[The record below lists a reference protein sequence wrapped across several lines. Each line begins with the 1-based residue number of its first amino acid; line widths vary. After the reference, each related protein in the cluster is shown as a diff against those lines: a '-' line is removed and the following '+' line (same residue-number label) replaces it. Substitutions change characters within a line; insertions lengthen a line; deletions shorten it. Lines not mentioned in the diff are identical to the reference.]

1 MGIRTVCCL
10 PDIELENE
18 YWLAKKK
25 DLAKDPDVDLVVC
38 ATSVDKHFIT
48 ISPSLR
54 AGKNVYVEWPLGKS
68 STEAKEL
75 LRLKN
80 IGGVKNAMVGLQG
93 RQAPIIKKLKELVNG
108 GTIGKVLSSTF
119 VGQGG
124 TSGEYIKQGMEYFA
138 TRSVGGNLVTIQFAH
153 LVDYFQQ
160 GECHFSWNV

>member
-1 MGIRTVCCL
+1 MLRNCSR
-10 PDIELENE
+10 N
-18 YWLAKKK
+18 K
-25 DLAKDPDVDLVVC
+25 DLAKDQDVDLVVC
-38 ATSVDKHFIT
+38 TTRVDKHFIT

-54 AGKNVYVEWPLGKS
+54 AGKDVYVEWPLGRN

-80 IGGVKNAMVGLQG
+80 LGGVKKATVGLQG
-93 RQAPIIKKLKELVNG
+93 RQAPIIKKLKELVEG

-124 TSGEYIKQGMEYFA
+124 SSGEYIEQGTEYFA
-138 TRSVGGNLVTIQFAH
+138 TRSLGGNLVTIRFAH

-160 GECHFSWNV
+160 GRCYSVLNVGEDS